1 MIYTYKNI
9 TGSTAQELLDY
20 SELKNKTIKCI
31 NLCNVHAS
39 DSVLVDLYLYKKPS
53 SNYSPSYDDHA
64 DVNNETITN
73 LSYYMLKNTKI
84 PYGST
89 LQLEASDFLIDKNI
103 TQTLY
108 IKLNASDSAVDV
120 IIKN

>member
-73 LSYYMLKNTKI
+73 LSYYILKNTKI